1 MIALGL
7 IVLVS
12 LDTALTGWLL
22 AKVRTLGEVVQ
33 ELDNAVDVQKRI
45 IEDLARSVDA

>member
-22 AKVRTLGEVVQ
+22 AKVRALGEVVQ
-33 ELDNAVDVQKRI
+33 ELDNAVDTQKRI
-45 IEDLARSVDA
+45 IEDLSRSVDA

>member
-22 AKVRTLGEVVQ
+22 AKVRALGEIVQ
-33 ELDNAVDVQKRI
+33 ELDNAVDTQKRV